1 MDQNFSLMAQSR
13 ANYYTAGSP
22 VQFVR
27 VELLKGDV
35 TGEVA
40 VCLTFK
46 NVGTES
52 LTGLVVHFKCKDA
65 AGQVLCEDDFYYEQ
79 LNAQPGAVFGSDDAV
94 YVSDTPV
101 SSVEVEQDRAF
112 LNGRGV
118 DLRNYKRVRLNMPRV
133 LPGSISR
140 TLQQRTGNV
149 QLTCVPQDTEYGW
162 FCACGA
168 FHPNEENTTVCS
180 ECGGD
185 RAAIKATLTGILEE
199 ARQAAERQQQE
210 VNAVANSVAP
220 APAPQPQAQPA
231 PAATD
236 PRAMANAVQA
246 AITGQQDIPPQS
258 AYEPEQATAAFEPQS
273 NGYADDEDEEA
284 ERVRRYAPKGRL
296 FDDEDDEDDEDDG
309 TQMYDTDDLDDD
321 DYDDRKKSKKRGR
334 YADDDESSEDD
345 VMAERIIRLA
355 PPITAIACALIVA
368 VSLVY
373 HFILA

>member
-46 NVGTES
+46 NVGTEP

-79 LNAQPGAVFGSDDAV
+79 LDAQPGDVFGSDDAV

-118 DLRNYKRVRLNMPRV
+118 DLRGYKRVRLQMPRV
-133 LPGSISR
+133 LPGSIAK
-140 TLQQRTGNV
+140 TLQQRTGNS
-149 QLTCVPQDTEYGW
+149 QLICVPQDTEYGW

-168 FHPNEENTTVCS
+168 FHPNEENCTSCS

-185 RAAIKATLTGILEE
+185 RAGIKATLTQILED
-199 ARQAAERQQQE
+199 ARRAAERQQQE
-210 VNAVANSVAP
+210 INAVADNVAP
-220 APAPQPQAQPA
+220 QRAPASN
-231 PAATD
+231 PAAT
-236 PRAMANAVQA
+236 AAAAQA
-246 AITGQQDIPPQS
+246 AINQ
-258 AYEPEQATAAFEPQS
+258 AEEEPYADEPTAAYDPR
-273 NGYADDEDEEA
+273 GYASQEEDAEM
-284 ERVRRYAPKGRL
+284 ERVKRYAPRGRL
-296 FDDEDDEDDEDDG
+296 FEDDEDDDEG
-309 TQMYDTDDLDDD
+309 TQMYDTDEL
-321 DYDDRKKSKKRGR
+321 DYDDEYDDEPRGKKRGR
-334 YADDDESSEDD
+334 YADEEEASEDD
-345 VMAERIIRLA
+345 IMAERIIHWA
-355 PPITAIACALIVA
+355 PPITAIVCALIIA

-373 HFILA
+373 HFVIA

>member
-46 NVGTES
+46 NVGTEP

-79 LNAQPGAVFGSDDAV
+79 LDAQPGDVFGSDDAV

-118 DLRNYKRVRLNMPRV
+118 DLRGYKRVRLQMPRV
-133 LPGSISR
+133 LPGSIAK
-140 TLQQRTGNV
+140 TLQQRTGNS
-149 QLTCVPQDTEYGW
+149 QLICVPQDTEYGW

-168 FHPNEENTTVCS
+168 FHPNEENCTSCS

-185 RAAIKATLTGILEE
+185 RAGIKATLTQILED
-199 ARQAAERQQQE
+199 ARRAAERQQQE
-210 VNAVANSVAP
+210 INAVADNVAP
-220 APAPQPQAQPA
+220 QRAPASN
-231 PAATD
+231 PAAT
-236 PRAMANAVQA
+236 AAAAQA
-246 AITGQQDIPPQS
+246 AINQ
-258 AYEPEQATAAFEPQS
+258 AEEEPYADEPTAAYDPR
-273 NGYADDEDEEA
+273 GYAPQEEDAEM
-284 ERVRRYAPKGRL
+284 ERVKRYAPRGRL
-296 FDDEDDEDDEDDG
+296 FEDDEDDDEG
-309 TQMYDTDDLDDD
+309 TQMYDTDEL
-321 DYDDRKKSKKRGR
+321 DYDDEYDDEPRGKKRGR
-334 YADDDESSEDD
+334 YADEEEASEDD
-345 VMAERIIRLA
+345 IMAERIIHWA
-355 PPITAIACALIVA
+355 PPITAIVCALIIA

-373 HFILA
+373 HFVIA

>member
-46 NVGTES
+46 NVGTEP

-79 LNAQPGAVFGSDDAV
+79 LDAQPGDVFGSDDAV

-118 DLRNYKRVRLNMPRV
+118 DLRGYKRVRLQMPRV
-133 LPGSISR
+133 LPGSIAK
-140 TLQQRTGNV
+140 TLQQRTGNS
-149 QLTCVPQDTEYGW
+149 QLICVPQDTEYGW

-168 FHPNEENTTVCS
+168 FHPNEENCTSCS

-185 RAAIKATLTGILEE
+185 RAGIKATLTQILED
-199 ARQAAERQQQE
+199 ARRAAERQQQE
-210 VNAVANSVAP
+210 INAVADNVAP
-220 APAPQPQAQPA
+220 QRAPASN
-231 PAATD
+231 PAAT
-236 PRAMANAVQA
+236 AAAAQA
-246 AITGQQDIPPQS
+246 AINQ
-258 AYEPEQATAAFEPQS
+258 AEEEPYADEPTAAYDPR
-273 NGYADDEDEEA
+273 GYASQEEDAEM
-284 ERVRRYAPKGRL
+284 ERVKRYAPRGRL
-296 FDDEDDEDDEDDG
+296 FEDDEDDDEG
-309 TQMYDTDDLDDD
+309 TQMYDTDEL
-321 DYDDRKKSKKRGR
+321 DYDDEYDDEPRGKKRGR
-334 YADDDESSEDD
+334 YADDEEASEDD
-345 VMAERIIRLA
+345 IMAERIIHWA
-355 PPITAIACALIVA
+355 PPITAIVCALIIA

-373 HFILA
+373 HFVIA

>member
-27 VELLKGDV
+27 VELLKGDT

-46 NVGTES
+46 NVGTEP

-133 LPGSISR
+133 LPGSIAK

-185 RAAIKATLTGILEE
+185 RAGIKATLTAILEE

-210 VNAVANSVAP
+210 VNAVASSVRPSASAATLPRAACSTMMRTTMRAPRCTIPMTSTTMTRTTVTTRSPKNVAATPMTTKPVRTTSWPSASSIWPRPSRPLP
-220 APAPQPQAQPA
+220 AP
-231 PAATD
+231 
-236 PRAMANAVQA
+236 
-246 AITGQQDIPPQS
+246 
-258 AYEPEQATAAFEPQS
+258 
-273 NGYADDEDEEA
+273 
-284 ERVRRYAPKGRL
+284 
-296 FDDEDDEDDEDDG
+296 
-309 TQMYDTDDLDDD
+309 
-321 DYDDRKKSKKRGR
+321 
-334 YADDDESSEDD
+334 
-345 VMAERIIRLA
+345 
-355 PPITAIACALIVA
+355 
-368 VSLVY
+368 
-373 HFILA
+373 

>member
-46 NVGTES
+46 NVGTEP

-79 LNAQPGAVFGSDDAV
+79 LDAQPGDVFGSDDAV

-118 DLRNYKRVRLNMPRV
+118 DLRGYKRVRLQMPRV
-133 LPGSISR
+133 LPASIAK
-140 TLQQRTGNV
+140 TLQQRTGNS

-168 FHPNEENTTVCS
+168 FHPNEENCTFCS

-185 RAAIKATLTGILEE
+185 RAGIKATLTGILED
-199 ARQAAERQQQE
+199 ARRAAERQQQE
-210 VNAVANSVAP
+210 INSVANNVD
-220 APAPQPQAQPA
+220 PQRAQASS
-231 PAATD
+231 AAT
-236 PRAMANAVQA
+236 AAAAQA
-246 AITGQQDIPPQS
+246 AINQTEEYDDG
-258 AYEPEQATAAFEPQS
+258 ATATYDPQ
-273 NGYADDEDEEA
+273 GYAQEEDEEM

-296 FDDEDDEDDEDDG
+296 FDDDEDDDEG
-309 TQMYDTDDLDDD
+309 TQMYDTDEL
-321 DYDDRKKSKKRGR
+321 DYDDEDEDDAPRGKKRGR
-334 YADDDESSEDD
+334 YADDDEASEDD
-345 VMAERIIRLA
+345 VMAERIIHWA
-355 PPITAIACALIVA
+355 PPITAIVCALIIA
-368 VSLVY
+368 VSLIY
-373 HFILA
+373 HFVIA

>member
-46 NVGTES
+46 NVGTEP

-296 FDDEDDEDDEDDG
+296 FDDEDDEDDG

-321 DYDDRKKSKKRGR
+321 DYNDRKKSKKRGR

>member
-46 NVGTES
+46 NVGTEP

-79 LNAQPGAVFGSDDAV
+79 LDAQPGDVFGSDDAV

-118 DLRNYKRVRLNMPRV
+118 DLRGYKRVRLQMPRV
-133 LPGSISR
+133 LPGSIAK
-140 TLQQRTGNV
+140 TLQQRTGNS

-168 FHPNEENTTVCS
+168 FHPNEENCTSCS

-185 RAAIKATLTGILEE
+185 RAGIKATLTQILED
-199 ARQAAERQQQE
+199 ARRAAERQQQE
-210 VNAVANSVAP
+210 INAVADNVAP
-220 APAPQPQAQPA
+220 QRAPASN
-231 PAATD
+231 PAAT
-236 PRAMANAVQA
+236 AAAAQA
-246 AITGQQDIPPQS
+246 AINQAEEEP
-258 AYEPEQATAAFEPQS
+258 YEDEPTAAYDPR
-273 NGYADDEDEEA
+273 GYASQEEDAEM
-284 ERVRRYAPKGRL
+284 ERVKRYAPRGRL
-296 FDDEDDEDDEDDG
+296 FEDDEDDDEG
-309 TQMYDTDDLDDD
+309 TQMYDTDEL
-321 DYDDRKKSKKRGR
+321 DYDDEYDDEPRGKKRGR
-334 YADDDESSEDD
+334 YADDEEASEDD
-345 VMAERIIRLA
+345 IMAERIIHWA
-355 PPITAIACALIVA
+355 PPITAIVCALIIA

-373 HFILA
+373 HFVIA

>member
-46 NVGTES
+46 NVGTEP

-284 ERVRRYAPKGRL
+284 ERVRRYAPKDRL
-296 FDDEDDEDDEDDG
+296 FDDEDDEDDG

-321 DYDDRKKSKKRGR
+321 DYEDRKKSKKRGR

>member
-46 NVGTES
+46 NVGTEP

-79 LNAQPGAVFGSDDAV
+79 LEAQPGDLFGSDDAV

-118 DLRNYKRVRLNMPRV
+118 DLRGYKRVRLQMPRV
-133 LPGSISR
+133 LPASISK
-140 TLQQRTGNV
+140 TLQQRTGNSL
-149 QLTCVPQDTEYGW
+149 LTCVPQDTQYGW

-168 FHPNEENTTVCS
+168 FHPNEENCTVCS

-185 RAAIKATLTGILEE
+185 RGGIKATLTQILEE
-199 ARQAAERQQQE
+199 ARRAAERQQQE
-210 VNAVANSVAP
+210 IRSVADNV
-220 APAPQPQAQPA
+220 APQHAQADPA
-231 PAATD
+231 GTAA
-236 PRAMANAVQA
+236 AAQA
-246 AITGQQDIPPQS
+246 AISQEDPD
-258 AYEPEQATAAFEPQS
+258 ATATYDPR
-273 NGYADDEDEEA
+273 GYA
-284 ERVRRYAPKGRL
+284 PQGRL
-296 FDDEDDEDDEDDG
+296 FEDDEDDES
-309 TQMYDTDDLDDD
+309 TQMFDSDDM
-321 DYDDRKKSKKRGR
+321 DYDDDEDDAPGRGRGR
-334 YADDDESSEDD
+334 YADDDEASEDD
-345 VMAERIIRLA
+345 VMAERIIHWA
-355 PPITAIACALIVA
+355 PPITAIVCALIIA
-368 VSLVY
+368 VSLIY
-373 HFILA
+373 HFVIA

>member
-46 NVGTES
+46 NVGTEP

-101 SSVEVEQDRAF
+101 SSVEVEQDRASPEWPRRRPAQLQARAPEYAPPCAARLHF
-112 LNGRGV
+112 PHFAAAHRQCAA
-118 DLRNYKRVRLNMPRV
+118 DLRAPGYRVRLALRLRRV
-133 LPGSISR
+133 PAQTRKTPPSAPSAAV
-140 TLQQRTGNV
+140 T
-149 QLTCVPQDTEYGW
+149 
-162 FCACGA
+162 AA
-168 FHPNEENTTVCS
+168 S
-180 ECGGD
+180 
-185 RAAIKATLTGILEE
+185 AIKATLTGISEE

-231 PAATD
+231 PC
-236 PRAMANAVQA
+236 
-246 AITGQQDIPPQS
+246 
-258 AYEPEQATAAFEPQS
+258 
-273 NGYADDEDEEA
+273 
-284 ERVRRYAPKGRL
+284 RY
-296 FDDEDDEDDEDDG
+296 
-309 TQMYDTDDLDDD
+309 
-321 DYDDRKKSKKRGR
+321 
-334 YADDDESSEDD
+334 
-345 VMAERIIRLA
+345 
-355 PPITAIACALIVA
+355 
-368 VSLVY
+368 
-373 HFILA
+373 

>member
-46 NVGTES
+46 NVGTEP

-236 PRAMANAVQA
+236 ARAMANAVQA

-296 FDDEDDEDDEDDG
+296 FDDEDDEDDG